1 MSLCLCTYICMYVCM
16 YVGRQVGMHIR
27 VYIYLPEPLCS
38 AIVRRKVTNFKNE
51 AQEMQCHET
60 LQTYL

>member
-1 MSLCLCTYICMYVCM
+1 MAAMCVCVCVRTYVCM
-16 YVGRQVGMHIR
+16 YVGMHIR

-38 AIVRRKVTNFKNE
+38 ATVRRKVTNFRNE

-60 LQTYL
+60 LQTNL